1 MLLKSQQRVYLL
13 AAPHNAGHV
22 TRIQGGLFTVTY
34 DSPGRPKG
42 HSRVRVTY
50 RERQVTLFGTGSPGQ
65 P

>member
-13 AAPHNAGHV
+13 AAPSNAGHV
-22 TRIQGGLFTVTY
+22 SRIRGDQFTVTY

-42 HSRVRVTY
+42 HPRVRVTY
-50 RERQVTLFGTGSPGQ
+50 QERQVSQFGTGNLGQ